1 MRLTLVK
8 VLDALGIFTR
18 TLSPVLSLKLLMQA
32 TMRKFKSFSLRRESR
47 LQASSSGNKL
57 LNSTILP
64 RTKMNPMIK
73 RNLTTVQ
80 ETQTTASVVE
90 IVLKEAVM
98 SVHVELQEKT

>member
-1 MRLTLVK
+1 
-8 VLDALGIFTR
+8 
-18 TLSPVLSLKLLMQA
+18 
-32 TMRKFKSFSLRRESR
+32 
-47 LQASSSGNKL
+47 
-57 LNSTILP
+57 
-64 RTKMNPMIK
+64 MNPMIK